1 MSTMSSSPK
10 KHQTTIWID
19 PPDFN
24 ICQLDCRGS
33 VVYYVKRIS
42 SEKERGAATDR
53 APVLALLG
61 QVPEVFLG
69 SESLQEIAE
78 VDIFKSFCVYAE
90 MIASPG
96 QALDSPLPSLVE
108 ILIDSDLFIQAVH
121 RV

>member
-1 MSTMSSSPK
+1 MTSSSPK

-24 ICQLDCRGS
+24 ICQLDC
-33 VVYYVKRIS
+33 
-42 SEKERGAATDR
+42 
-53 APVLALLG
+53 
-61 QVPEVFLG
+61 
-69 SESLQEIAE
+69 E

-108 ILIDSDLFIQAVH
+108 ILIDSDLVIQAVH
-121 RV
+121 RK